1 MKTLTFAIVTFLC
14 LALCQCSIEPV
25 VYSDVKGRDVAW
37 LGGSLLTKS
46 KGMER
51 RIVRADGTVLESKTG
66 ERNETAVPVT
76 GAMVGMGE
84 TLLNKAP
91 GVVNALKK

>member
-1 MKTLTFAIVTFLC
+1 MKTLTFAILSFVC

-25 VYSDVKGRDVAW
+25 VYSDAKGREVAW
-37 LGGSLLTKS
+37 LGGSVLTKS
-46 KGMER
+46 KGLER
-51 RIVRADGTVLESKTG
+51 RIVRADGTVLESKTA

>member
-1 MKTLTFAIVTFLC
+1 MKTLTFIALTFLC

-25 VYSDVKGRDVAW
+25 VYADDKGRDVAW

-51 RIVRADGTVLESKTG
+51 RIVRADGTVLESKTA

-76 GAMVGMGE
+76 QGMIGLGGQIVGE
-84 TLLNKAP
+84 TGDTLRKP
-91 GVVNALKK
+91 